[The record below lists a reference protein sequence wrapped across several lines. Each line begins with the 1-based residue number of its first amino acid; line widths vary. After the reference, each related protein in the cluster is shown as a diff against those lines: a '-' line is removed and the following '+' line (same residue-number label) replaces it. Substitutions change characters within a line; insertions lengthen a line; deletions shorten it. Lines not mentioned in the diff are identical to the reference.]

1 MKIEVGEMP
10 CADED
15 CQSHEAKRPV
25 IIFLNDETGGLS
37 SSCDKCGLS
46 TFYKV
51 GQPVRESM
59 IRRYCAANEAQI
71 RAAEKRS
78 GKPHK
83 AAAAPAPAA
92 VPAAAAA
99 TSPAKV
105 SKTETKQ
112 EEERLWRR

>member
-25 IIFLNDETGGLS
+25 IIFLNDETGGLA

-78 GKPHK
+78 GKPNK
-83 AAAAPAPAA
+83 IASIPAQAPAVTPAA
-92 VPAAAAA
+92 
-99 TSPAKV
+99 TTKKV
-105 SKTETKQ
+105 EDKK
-112 EEERLWRR
+112 EEGGLWKRG